1 MKFEEFTA
9 MLVDNLKVMLLKND
23 NEADIMTEKILKNNG
38 ITLTALNIRSSSENI
53 CPTIYLEPYYR
64 EFENGRSIEE
74 IASLIMDVRMTCTV
88 RNDVTLSKVLDES
101 DVENNI
107 ILRIVNREKNR
118 AFLENVP
125 YIEFKDM
132 AITFRRVIE
141 VNDSGLS
148 SSCITNSD
156 MVRWGLDLDT
166 MYRIALVNSER
177 IFPPVIKDIFELL
190 KGDCTCPFS
199 DLEER
204 PADVDELYVM
214 TNEYD
219 INGASVILYNGVLQ
233 KCADMVNDDIYI
245 LPCSVHEMLFIRA
258 HCSFDEDYLKNLVK
272 EANKTAVTPMDF
284 LSDSIY
290 FYTKDSGELRAIP
303 A

>member
-9 MLVDNLKVMLLKND
+9 MLVDCLKVMLLKNE

-38 ITLTALNIRSSSENI
+38 IKLTALNIRSSSEDI

-74 IASLIMDVRMTCTV
+74 IASSIMDVRMRCAV

-107 ILRIVNREKNR
+107 ILRIVNREKNKE
-118 AFLENVP
+118 FLENVP

-177 IFPPVIKDIFELL
+177 IFPPVIKEIFELL
-190 KGDCTCPFS
+190 KDKNTYSFS
-199 DLEER
+199 GCEEQ
-204 PADVDELYVM
+204 PVDVDELYVI

-219 INGASVILYNGVLQ
+219 INGATAILYNGVLQ

-258 HCSFDEDYLKNLVK
+258 HCSFDEEYLRDLVK
-272 EANKTAVTPMDF
+272 EANKTAVMPMDY

-290 FYTKDSGELRAIP
+290 IYTKDSGELRAIP